1 MRTPVIAEYME
12 CLSKYRLYSPESPEY
27 TIAYVDTV
35 EEIPADLILI
45 KTASRK
51 KRAATT
57 PR

>member
-45 KTASRK
+45 KTA
-51 KRAATT
+51 
-57 PR
+57 